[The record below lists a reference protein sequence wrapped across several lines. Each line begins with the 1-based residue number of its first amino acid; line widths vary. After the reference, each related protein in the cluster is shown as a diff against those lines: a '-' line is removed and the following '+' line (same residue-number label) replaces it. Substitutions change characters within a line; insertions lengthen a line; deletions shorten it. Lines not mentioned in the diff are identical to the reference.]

1 MWDNLA
7 NTAEKVENLFV
18 AQQMKQVVVPE
29 CFYLIGNLGSNHD
42 TGLAAGPVD
51 FRDGINESVR
61 LENLVGSGLDD
72 YLPVHVHVPDAS
84 ALTGPVFSHVGFG
97 SEMADADDAGGFLIA
112 DLDED
117 EAVACMGFLMFD
129 NAPVEVVRRW
139 IKVIIILSQDIDSLR
154 KIEIVQETLGLV
166 TREIGVPV

>member
-7 NTAEKVENLFV
+7 KEEKVEKLFV
-18 AQQMKQVVVPE
+18 TQQMNQVVVQE
-29 CFYLIGNLGSNHD
+29 RFDLFGNLGSNHYA
-42 TGLAAGPVD
+42 GLAAGPVD

-84 ALTGPVFSHVGFG
+84 ALTGPVFSHVGFR

-117 EAVACMGFLMFD
+117 ETVACMGFLMFD
-129 NAPVEVVRRW
+129 DAPVEAVRRR
-139 IKVIIILSQDIDSLR
+139 IEVIVILGQDIDTLR
-154 KIEIVQETLGLV
+154 EPEIVQETLGLV